1 MMVPSLEFKNTKV
14 TSLVASTYE
23 NEAAIFVPSSVN
35 LRFLTERPVVDGKTC
50 DHLIAFPGWI
60 YRTKPL

>member
-14 TSLVASTYE
+14 TSLVASTYPK
-23 NEAAIFVPSSVN
+23 ARTIFVPSCVN
-35 LRFLTERPVVDGKTC
+35 LRFFTAKPVVDGKTC